1 MIRIYLAGEIQ
12 IESEHGLIR
21 ESDLPARQ
29 GRLAFAHLA
38 STRDHPLARAMQRPG
53 YVLQRHAATREP
65 SAAELEVAQA
75 ALDEVLR
82 LEGAAAPSA
91 ESI

>member
-1 MIRIYLAGEIQ
+1 V
-12 IESEHGLIR
+12 
-21 ESDLPARQ
+21 
-29 GRLAFAHLA
+29 
-38 STRDHPLARAMQRPG
+38 RDERRDDDRRG
-53 YVLQRHAATREP
+53 
-65 SAAELEVAQA
+65 AAELEVAQA